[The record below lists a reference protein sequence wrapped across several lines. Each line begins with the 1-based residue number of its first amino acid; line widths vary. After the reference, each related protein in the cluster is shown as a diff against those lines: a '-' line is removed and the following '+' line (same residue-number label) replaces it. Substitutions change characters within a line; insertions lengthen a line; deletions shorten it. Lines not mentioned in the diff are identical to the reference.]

1 MGSREN
7 FALRWN
13 DFHGNISSSFKQLRE
28 SPEFQDVTLFCD
40 KDNSVK
46 AHKVILSACSPYFH
60 SALTAASSFQ
70 SHPVLLLP
78 RSVDPV
84 HLTRLVDFMY
94 YGEVSV
100 QEEQLDKFLKLAEML
115 QVRGLVPDE
124 EAPPEPPSYPQPSH
138 TQTSVRGQSPAPRK
152 RRLSGDPMGG
162 PTQQR
167 QPRPHKVAGGEP
179 EEAPPPPSSSQMVGL
194 VCPQCRTI
202 CRGVPALESHMAT
215 CSARRGGKPVGQVAP
230 EQRPAWAQEEVN
242 TPTPPQPQKT
252 NRRQPVKT
260 RPAPPAPQVQAM
272 SGRPFPPPSDMRT
285 SQNMPWPSKSNMDS
299 TEGTNM
305 TAKAGRPDLA
315 SSIGRKFGGAVS
327 ISKVTVNPPKKVRR
341 EVLEEPQ
348 IKEEPLEE
356 GEEEEYL
363 HESSAGQSG
372 FQQQYPQEDYFEGE
386 DEEYSAEAD
395 YPGYDD
401 YGEDGEK
408 DGAPPMF
415 KSTRM
420 MDD

>member
-28 SPEFQDVTLFCD
+28 SPEFLDVTLFCD

-60 SALTAASSFQ
+60 SALSAGSSFQ
-70 SHPVLLLP
+70 SHPVLLVP
-78 RSVDPV
+78 RGVDPT

-100 QEEQLDKFLKLAEML
+100 QEDQLDKFLKLAEMF

-124 EAPPEPPSYPQPSH
+124 EEEEAPLPPEPASYPPPSH
-138 TQTSVRGQSPAPRK
+138 TQTSGQSPAPRK
-152 RRLSGDPMGG
+152 RRPSGEPMGG

-167 QPRPHKVAGGEP
+167 QPRPHKAAGGEP
-179 EEAPPPPSSSQMVGL
+179 EEAPLPPASSQMVGL

-215 CSARRGGKPVGQVAP
+215 CSARRGGRPVGQVAP
-230 EQRPAWAQEEVN
+230 EQRPAWAQEEG
-242 TPTPPQPQKT
+242 TTPPPSHPPKT
-252 NRRQPVKT
+252 NKRQFVKA
-260 RPAPPAPQVQAM
+260 RPGPPAPQAM
-272 SGRPFPPPSDMRT
+272 SGRPGPPPSDLRT

-299 TEGTNM
+299 SEGTNM
-305 TAKAGRPDLA
+305 TAKADRPDLA

-327 ISKVTVNPPKKVRR
+327 ISKVTVNPPKKARK

-348 IKEEPLEE
+348 IKEEPVE
-356 GEEEEYL
+356 EEEEYQ
-363 HESSAGQSG
+363 HEPSAGQSG
-372 FQQQYPQEDYFEGE
+372 FRQYPQEDYFEGE
-386 DEEYSAEAD
+386 DEEYSAEAGD
-395 YPGYDD
+395 EPYDVP
-401 YGEDGEK
+401 EDDEE
-408 DGAPPMF
+408 P
-415 KSTRM
+415 R
-420 MDD
+420 